1 MPMHNNVKLLFPA
14 ICLLFAGCAG
24 TPAQPVEGESNIA
37 GLQEDGAF
45 YTEESDSK
53 EPQEISIVLDYFHAG
68 QWSEIIED
76 FNAQNADYH
85 VTVLAPQP
93 GEDMNAFRDN
103 IMEEITA
110 GQGPDIL
117 DRWYVNI
124 YDYAAAG
131 YIQPWGEVFDD
142 NELQEFLPGIMN
154 EGKIKGETYGILYG
168 WRLQTLVTS
177 GERAGG
183 KESWTW
189 SEMMDCVK
197 NSDAMLLAQSE
208 SAYGIID
215 DGILSDKSNSEF
227 IDWENGTCD
236 FSGSAFLE
244 FLQFAKEYGTE
255 TSSRREVKAK
265 PILTGESLAWEGT
278 LWLDSRIDMGSMNF
292 FDTIFEN
299 DCVYIGYPHADG
311 KGNRIY
317 IDGEQFFLN
326 GASEQKDGAVAFVKY
341 FLSEEV
347 QNRFVE
353 EQYEKRSNS
362 YFSVRY
368 SAINH
373 LISLNRNRVDD
384 YVFWTV
390 IEEEIEVHTQ
400 PMSQKQEEQF
410 WGMIERSS
418 YYGEDVIELYRYT
431 NDALYEFFHGEQTA
445 EETAAALQR
454 SVEQYFE
461 DMNNLELP
469 VK

>member
-1 MPMHNNVKLLFPA
+1 MRNKIQLFLISA
-14 ICLLFAGCAG
+14 ICLLLAGCAG
-24 TPAQPVEGESNIA
+24 APTQPVEGESNIA
-37 GLQEDGAF
+37 GVDGAF
-45 YTEESDSK
+45 HTEDSNSK
-53 EPQEISIVLDYFHAG
+53 EPQEISIVLDYFHAE

-93 GEDMNAFRDN
+93 GEDMNAFRDD

-117 DRWYVNI
+117 DQWYVDV

-142 NELQEFLPGIMN
+142 NESQEFLPGIMN
-154 EGKIKGETYGILYG
+154 EGKIRGETYGIPYG

-177 GERAGG
+177 MERAGG

-215 DGILSDKSNSEF
+215 DGILSDKSNTEF

-244 FLQFAKEYGTE
+244 FLQFAKEYGAE
-255 TSSRREVKAK
+255 TSNSREVKAK
-265 PILTGESLAWEGT
+265 PMLTGESLAWEGT

-292 FDTIFEN
+292 FDTVFEN
-299 DCVYIGYPHADG
+299 ECVYIGYPHADG
-311 KGNRIY
+311 KGNRIV
-317 IDGEQFFLN
+317 IGGEQFFLN
-326 GASEQKDGAVAFVKY
+326 GTCEQKEGAVVFIKY

-347 QNRFVE
+347 QNRFVK
-353 EQYEKRSNS
+353 EQYEKRVNS
-362 YFSVRY
+362 YFSVRL
-368 SAINH
+368 SAINC
-373 LISLNRNRVDD
+373 LISLDRNRVDD
-384 YVFWTV
+384 DVWTV
-390 IEEEIEVHTQ
+390 IEDEIEVHVQ
-400 PMSQKQEEQF
+400 PITQKQEEQF

-418 YYGEDVIELYRYT
+418 YYGEDIIELHRYT
-431 NDALYEFFHGEQTA
+431 NDALYGFFHGEQTA
-445 EETAAALQR
+445 EETAEALQR
-454 SVEQYFE
+454 SVEQFF
-461 DMNNLELP
+461 DDTNNLKRP